1 MQPPLARRR
10 ISDNV
15 DGSSAFLGIVALI
28 FVATIQAMRFSW
40 LKRQSLH
47 VCHSLKNNKPAP
59 GTMSGGRTL

>member
-40 LKRQSLH
+40 YSVEASVLACLSL
-47 VCHSLKNNKPAP
+47 PEE
-59 GTMSGGRTL
+59 